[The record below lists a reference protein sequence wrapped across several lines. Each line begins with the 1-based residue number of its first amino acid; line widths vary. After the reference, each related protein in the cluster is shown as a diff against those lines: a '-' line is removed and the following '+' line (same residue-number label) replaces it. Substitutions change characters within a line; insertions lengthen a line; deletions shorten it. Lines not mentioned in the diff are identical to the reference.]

1 MTEVQVRP
9 VRFTGRV
16 DRMREFLTVLGLAP
30 RVESE
35 RGGWVDLAAGSG
47 LVALHDAATSDTGGR
62 PGETRLSFEVADLRV
77 VADALRT
84 AGFGEPA
91 SWDESYGRMLA
102 VRDPLGELVLLDERS
117 DDDYGYRRHRPR
129 PDGRLHVLPL
139 RYARATDYAPFL
151 AALGLTAR
159 PGGSDWWQV
168 YEGPG
173 GRVALHP
180 PAPSEGT
187 SEHPPARSEQTGKH
201 PPAAGMAGE
210 HSPAA
215 DEKAAGYRPAAAE
228 AAGARGGPQPP
239 SPAPAGVGDGG
250 EPGQAGAELVFETA
264 EPLTALVSRLRAAG
278 YRDARVAQEE
288 SGPVALVTDPD
299 GQVVTVHPAPYLVRP
314 AAPADVPA
322 LRALGERVVADTYE
336 PIAGPDYVRYVLDR
350 WWQPQQL
357 AESMRR
363 TSTFVAEAAGR
374 VVGTANLGRTADGVP
389 VMWKLY
395 VDPVMHG
402 QGVGSA
408 LLSAVLAALP
418 PDADRL
424 ALSHLA
430 GNVRAAEFYRR
441 RGFRPW
447 RVEPDPA
454 GWPDQVWLTLP
465 ATADR

>member
-1 MTEVQVRP
+1 MTEVEVRP
-9 VRFTGRV
+9 VRFTDRV

-47 LVALHDAATSDTGGR
+47 LVAVHDAATSDTGGR
-62 PGETRLSFEVADLRV
+62 AGETRLSFEVADLRA

-129 PDGRLHVLPL
+129 PDGRLHALPL
-139 RYARATDYAPFL
+139 RFARAAGYAPFL

-187 SEHPPARSEQTGKH
+187 
-201 PPAAGMAGE
+201 
-210 HSPAA
+210 
-215 DEKAAGYRPAAAE
+215 
-228 AAGARGGPQPP
+228 GGQP
-239 SPAPAGVGDGG
+239 PAPA
-250 EPGQAGAELVFETA
+250 EQAGEQPPAPAEASHAGVELVFETA

-278 YRDARVAQEE
+278 YRDARVKQEE
-288 SGPVALVTDPD
+288 FGPVALVTDPD

-322 LRALGERVVADTYE
+322 LRALGERVVAATYE

-350 WWQPQQL
+350 WWRPEQL

-363 TSTFVAEAAGR
+363 TSTFVAEAAGG

-408 LLSAVLAALP
+408 LLSAVLAVLP

-430 GNVRAAEFYRR
+430 GNVHAADFYRR

-465 ATADR
+465 ATADH